1 MDAMTS
7 LESAVLSRELEQGE
21 ERRAVN
27 LLKESVRGAENAPG
41 GQY

>member
-21 ERRAVN
+21 ERAVN